1 MAAKIKLL
9 SKIVSFIINN
19 QKRKY
24 ILLIKEYINRVIK
37 QEKVPFFIS
46 KDFKNVS
53 FLVYF
58 RIDNK

>member
-9 SKIVSFIINN
+9 SKIASFIINN

-24 ILLIKEYINRVIK
+24 ILLIKEFINRVIK